1 MRGEGMDAETEMRH
15 KDVVSFRLA
24 LFLKHIPL
32 IQSKTFVVSISKLI
46 SFSTYLNKRMRDW
59 LKVYGCFF

>member
-15 KDVVSFRLA
+15 MDVTSFRLA

-32 IQSKTFVVSISKLI
+32 LQSENFCG
-46 SFSTYLNKRMRDW
+46 FNK
-59 LKVYGCFF
+59 